1 MEIQDQASAKFNK
14 RSSKQCSATT
24 GSESQYRIRKTLMIF
39 GNPSELAIQIEIV
52 PEWCS
57 ARFLEG
63 IFCVYLDRQRL
74 NPSHTHTDTLTVATR
89 QFLSG
94 PTANV
99 AAVSKPCPLPDGFI
113 GKDGEDLFDKLYEL
127 TYPSNATDP
136 SVQNCWNYV
145 ISPDAMTDRGF
156 HLFIYRDDSSEVL
169 LGGSI
174 DAGIVVSTSMPIGS
188 TFAIARKAND
198 YVLRHS
204 DARSE

>member
-1 MEIQDQASAKFNK
+1 
-14 RSSKQCSATT
+14 
-24 GSESQYRIRKTLMIF
+24 MIF

-57 ARFLEG
+57 NRFLEG

-74 NPSHTHTDTLTVATR
+74 SSSHAHTDTLTVVTR
-89 QFLSG
+89 QLLSG
-94 PTANV
+94 LSASV
-99 AAVSKPCPLPDGFI
+99 ADVPKPYPLPDGFI
-113 GKDGEDLFDKLYEL
+113 GKGREDLFRMLYEL
-127 TYPSNATDP
+127 TYPSNATDL

-145 ISPDAMTDRGF
+145 ISPDSMTDRGF

-188 TFAIARKAND
+188 AFAIAREANE
-198 YVLRHS
+198 YAMRHF
-204 DARSE
+204 DASNRASGNTC